1 MEYMSLYGNVRN
13 TPSDT
18 TAWRTPAES
27 RQEYLTTSKEYI
39 EPCKTRWD
47 KELGE
52 KTGVLAELDL
62 PRAGGATETG
72 IQFAK
77 GGN

>member
-27 RQEYLTTSKEYI
+27 QQEYLTTGKEYI
-39 EPCKTRWD
+39 EPCKT
-47 KELGE
+47 E
-52 KTGVLAELDL
+52 
-62 PRAGGATETG
+62 
-72 IQFAK
+72 
-77 GGN
+77 